1 VRLTY
6 VTYARGGVGGAE
18 ALILALLAG
27 GRSRGCQQTVLN
39 IDGAGGCGAFAAA
52 CADVDYREFR
62 GRRPLGA
69 LASRRWLRTQIRD
82 VAPDVVHVSLFLPSI
97 VLASVRRR
105 SSPVRLLT
113 HVYGDGVS
121 SLSYPWLRRRLD
133 GWACRRF
140 EHIVAISESV
150 SRFLIEQHGC
160 RPERVRRIMPGWAG
174 EPQPWIAGPRPP
186 TIVSV
191 ARLRPEKGHATLLAA
206 FAIVLQHEPTARLV
220 LVGDG
225 PLRAQLEGFV
235 REHAMAANVE
245 FAGAVAEIWPYLAA
259 ADVFALASK
268 AEAFG
273 IAVVEAMAAGL
284 PVMAPAV
291 GGIPELVTPGVTGE
305 LFPAGDAEALAARLL
320 AVLSSDRRGEIASA
334 ARATAAHHKM
344 DRTIEQYFELYEQLI
359 PTPPGLG
366 ADR

>member
-39 IDGAGGCGAFAAA
+39 IDGSAGSGAFAAA

-62 GRRPLGA
+62 GRWPHGA
-69 LASRRWLRTQIRD
+69 LAARRWLRNQIRD
-82 VAPDVVHVSLFLPSI
+82 AAPDVVHVSLFMPSI
-97 VLASVRRR
+97 VLASIRGRPG
-105 SSPVRLLT
+105 PVRLLT
-113 HVYGDGVS
+113 HVYGDGVN
-121 SLSYPWLRRRLD
+121 SLSHPRLRRRLD

-140 EHIVAISESV
+140 HHIVAISESV
-150 SRFLIEQHGC
+150 SRFLIDQHGC
-160 RPERVRRIMPGWAG
+160 RPDRVRRIMPGWAG
-174 EPQPWIAGPRPP
+174 EPQPWIAGGRPP

-206 FAIVLQHEPTARLV
+206 FAIVLEHEPTALLV

-225 PLRAQLEGFV
+225 PLRAQLEDFA
-235 REHAMAANVE
+235 REHGMAANVE
-245 FAGAVAEIWPYLAA
+245 FAGAVPDIWPYLAA

-268 AEAFG
+268 IEAFG

-284 PVMAPAV
+284 PVVAPAV

-305 LFPAGDAEALAARLL
+305 LFAPGDAEALAACLL
-320 AVLSSDRRGEIASA
+320 AVLSSDRRHEMASA
-334 ARATAAHHKM
+334 ALATAAHHTM
-344 DRTIEQYFELYEQLI
+344 DRTIEKYFELYEQLS

-366 ADR
+366 VEE